1 MKALISLTL
10 LVILSNQAI
19 AADLIKIT
27 PQQQKN
33 LNIKTMQLQSA
44 SIATG
49 QFYPA
54 EIVVPV
60 NQIRMVSS
68 AYAGLIDQ
76 LQVTTGQTV
85 KKGQVI
91 GHVIS
96 PELVSMQREYLQSN
110 SQKRLAKQSLDRD
123 NALFKDGII
132 AEKRLQ
138 ATQND
143 HLDMVAQQNERRQLL
158 KLSGISNSAINK
170 LEASGTYQNGMSL
183 VAPITGVV
191 LEQMSSQGQR
201 VDATMPILKIAQ
213 LNPLWLEIH
222 VPLAE
227 IKKNYIQIGAK
238 IAVKDIDATGK
249 VIALLPNM
257 RAQEQNA
264 IVRAE
269 IKQGADALFPSQM
282 VDAMVIPSLNA
293 SKNSFN
299 VATSSL
305 INYRGKTLIFVQNP
319 QGFEA
324 LEVKVISTQGST
336 SSISGKLNGHEEV
349 VVSGTAAIKASWL
362 GMGGMEDE

>member
-1 MKALISLTL
+1 MKVLISLML

-33 LNIKTMQLQSA
+33 LNIKTVKLESA
-44 SIATG
+44 TSKLG

-91 GHVIS
+91 GHVVS
-96 PELVSMQREYLQSN
+96 PELISMQREYLQSN
-110 SQKRLAKQSLDRD
+110 AQKRLAKQSLDRD
-123 NALFKDGII
+123 DALFKDGII

-138 ATQND
+138 ATQNE
-143 HLDMVAQQNERRQLL
+143 HFDMVAQQNERRQLL
-158 KLSGISNSAINK
+158 KQSGVSDTAINK
-170 LEASGTYQNGMSL
+170 LEASGMYQNGITL
-183 VAPITGVV
+183 VAPISGVV
-191 LEQMSSQGQR
+191 LEQMGAQGQR
-201 VDATMPILKIAQ
+201 IDATMPILKIAQ

-222 VPLAE
+222 VPLAD
-227 IKKNYIQIGAK
+227 IKKSNIQIGAK

-257 RAQEQNA
+257 RAQEQTA

-282 VDAMVIPSLNA
+282 VDAMVIPSLNS

-305 INYRGKTLIFVQNP
+305 INYQGKTLIFVQNQ

-324 LEVKVISTQGST
+324 MEVKVLSTQGSAST
-336 SSISGKLNGHEEV
+336 VLGKLNGSEHIV
-349 VVSGTAAIKASWL
+349 TSGMAAIKASWL

>member
-10 LVILSNQAI
+10 LVILSNQAT

-33 LNIKTMQLQSA
+33 LNIKTVKLQA
-44 SIATG
+44 ATSILG

-60 NQIRMVSS
+60 NQISIVSS

-76 LQVTTGQTV
+76 LQVTMGQTV

-110 SQKRLAKQSLDRD
+110 AQKRLTKQSLDRD
-123 NALFKDGII
+123 EALFKDGII

-138 ATQND
+138 ATQSN
-143 HLDMVAQQNERRQLL
+143 HLDMVAEQNERRQLL
-158 KLSGISNSAINK
+158 KLCGLSESAINK
-170 LEASGTYQNGMSL
+170 LAASGTYQNGMTL
-183 VAPITGVV
+183 VAPIAGVV
-191 LEQMSSQGQR
+191 LEQMASQGQR
-201 VDATMPILKIAQ
+201 VDATTPILKIAQ

-222 VPLAE
+222 VPLAD
-227 IKKNYIQIGAK
+227 IKNNNIQIGAK
-238 IAVKDIDATGK
+238 IAVKDVDATGK
-249 VIALLPNM
+249 VITLLPNM
-257 RAQEQNA
+257 RAQEQTA

-269 IKQGADALFPSQM
+269 IKQGSDTLFPSQM
-282 VDAMVIPSLNA
+282 VDAMVIPSLNS

-305 INYRGKTLIFVQNP
+305 INFQGKTIIFVQNQ

-324 LEVKVISTQGST
+324 LEVKVIFTQGTT
-336 SSISGKLNGHEEV
+336 SRISGKLNGNELV
-349 VVSGTAAIKASWL
+349 VTSGTAAIKASWL
-362 GMGGMEDE
+362 GIGGMEDE